1 MPKITRG
8 LTEKQKNFCR
18 EYVNNKGNGIE
29 AYLFAYDSSSKS
41 AAAIESSKLLRR
53 DDITEY
59 IATLNKP
66 LENRIQNE
74 REKKR
79 QWLWDMI
86 DNPNIDESN
95 RLRAMDILNK
105 MDAEYVNITRNEE
118 SKTDISKLD
127 IDTLSKLVG
136 KPSN

>member
-8 LTEKQKNFCR
+8 LTEKQKNFCH
-18 EYVNNKGNGIE
+18 EYVRNNGKGIE
-29 AYLFAYDSSSKS
+29 AYMFAYDSNSVGS
-41 AAAIESSKLLRR
+41 AKQEASKLLKR

-59 IATLNKP
+59 IRTITQPTINKI
-66 LENRIQNE
+66 ENE

-136 KPSN
+136 KASN